1 MILLSLNIR
10 TIGLSLKAIVFHK
23 VLDCVR
29 PNIIFLSK
37 TLVDDQK
44 DRNFVHIFRLSW
56 VSSAIRSFGT
66 SGGILIS

>member
-10 TIGLSLKAIVFHK
+10 TIGGSLKAIAFRM

-29 PNIIFLSK
+29 PNIIFLQE

-44 DRNFVHIFRLSW
+44 DRNFVHIFRPSW
-56 VSSAIRSFGT
+56 VSSAISSFGT
-66 SGGILIS
+66 SGGLLVS